1 MIFYLNQL
9 SSENIIPFIL
19 AFIISLSLAMT
30 IHEYMHAR
38 VAYAFGDNTANLSG
52 RLTLNPL
59 AHIDP
64 FGLICFIMLG
74 YGWATPVPVN
84 PMKFKKYRLGMFF
97 VSIAGVIA
105 NIVLA
110 FIFSGI
116 YFYLVQ
122 NEWFWQ
128 LLEKSYMLFAFLSFF
143 FSISITMNLSLFFF
157 NLIPIPPLDGFNMI
171 DSIAS
176 ANNKF
181 INFVKQY
188 GFQIFLGYLVIT
200 NILKIDLISYLVDYV
215 ELAFTNFWNTIYF

>member
-38 VAYAFGDNTANLSG
+38 VAYAFGDNTASFSG

-64 FGLICFIMLG
+64 FGLFCFIMLG